1 MFCIIYPVWDSIK
14 NLWSF
19 IIVEKFQAP
28 LFQIFSLHVFFP
40 LLLEFP
46 LAMGVGHGLILSS
59 MPLKLCDR
67 HYQLVPTSVSFAGVP
82 LKKMRNVVCL
92 PSQIPL
98 QLGWPRNRE
107 LPQSWRA
114 SRKPFGFLIKEGDV
128 RHSLYPFLPTFSPTD
143 GSDVWSLAAMFSHR
157 ETNKRTKNQESKDT
171 LWALIT
177 LSSEPFLKLQKKTL
191 WLKQPLVGFS
201 IS

>member
-82 LKKMRNVVCL
+82 LKRMRNVVCL

-114 SRKPFGFLIKEGDV
+114 SRKPFGFLIKGGCQALTVPLPPHFWPYRWEWCLELGSHFVTLRQQGGRQKPTSGGIDSWFSV
-128 RHSLYPFLPTFSPTD
+128 THLIKSGSLFPPKF
-143 GSDVWSLAAMFSHR
+143 
-157 ETNKRTKNQESKDT
+157 
-171 LWALIT
+171 
-177 LSSEPFLKLQKKTL
+177 
-191 WLKQPLVGFS
+191 
-201 IS
+201 